1 MFCRKCGTELKD
13 EWQVCPNCGEP
24 VNKTTDSDTK
34 SEETVE
40 PTSKK
45 PLYKDMRVWIVVAVA
60 ICLVLVGVILG
71 RGSGKEDAKKS
82 SKKTEQVK
90 NTGQTN
96 ETEENSDP
104 TEISGDLYTDVEN
117 QLLYANDQ
125 GQITDK
131 EGNVLDVYS
140 NIGVEDSCLYDKS
153 DDTISEGLFVDDNG
167 MVYYE
172 QPEETEF
179 DDRPE
184 IEKLRDKAD
193 PNQCATEIE
202 ESSVVGC
209 TEFSDDGDYFDEAIL
224 GTWINEDGTPK
235 ATFFPAGL
243 CTRLSNEGII
253 TTLEDYKFIDGVTY
267 TFDDI
272 KRDLNPAGR
281 PNNKNSYG
289 MILTNIEK
297 DTDSDGKIMIR
308 GFEPCCMEI
317 VVVHGDF
324 KGVLNGDDLLIFTAF
339 RGLAEDDTVNFEGGA
354 AYVINDRL
362 AAQ

>member
-24 VNKTTDSDTK
+24 VNKTVDSEK
-34 SEETVE
+34 PEEKVE

-71 RGSGKEDAKKS
+71 RGSGKEDTKKS
-82 SKKTEQVK
+82 SKKTEQAK

-96 ETEENSDP
+96 EAEENNDP

-140 NIGVEDSCLYDKS
+140 NISVSDESLFDTDEDIIL
-153 DDTISEGLFVDDNG
+153 EGLFVDDNG

-193 PNQCATEIE
+193 PNKCDNDIMPAGDITRM
-202 ESSVVGC
+202 G
-209 TEFSDDGDYFDEAIL
+209 DDGDYFDEIIL
-224 GTWINEDGTPK
+224 GTWYNEDGTPK
-235 ATFFPAGL
+235 ADIFPQGL
-243 CTRLSNEGII
+243 CDALSDNMSVS
-253 TTLEDYKFIDGVTY
+253 LSSFHFLDGVNY
-267 TFDDI
+267 SIDKVAHF
-272 KRDLNPAGR
+272 
-281 PNNKNSYG
+281 
-289 MILTNIEK
+289 
-297 DTDSDGKIMIR
+297 
-308 GFEPCCMEI
+308 
-317 VVVHGDF
+317 V
-324 KGVLNGDDLLIFTAF
+324 
-339 RGLAEDDTVNFEGGA
+339 
-354 AYVINDRL
+354 
-362 AAQ
+362 

>member
-71 RGSGKEDAKKS
+71 RGSGKEDTKKS
-82 SKKTEQVK
+82 SKKTEQAK
-90 NTGQTN
+90 NTEQTN
-96 ETEENSDP
+96 ETEENNDP

-172 QPEETEF
+172 QPEEAEF

-193 PNQCATEIE
+193 PNQCETGIE
-202 ESSVVGC
+202 DLGLGVTG
-209 TEFSDDGDYFDEAIL
+209 FKDDGDYFDEVVL
-224 GTWINEDGTPK
+224 GAWFNEDGSPK
-235 ATFFPAGL
+235 ADVLPSGVCSYL
-243 CTRLSNEGII
+243 QNSDMSVSLSN
-253 TTLEDYKFIDGVTY
+253 YKFIDGVTY

-272 KRDLNPAGR
+272 RRDRNPQGR
-281 PNNKNSYG
+281 SDLKNIYC
-289 MILTNIEK
+289 MILRNVQK
-297 DTDSDGKIMIR
+297 DTGSDGKIMLR
-308 GFEPCCMEI
+308 GIEPCTCTEVI
-317 VVVHGDF
+317 VHGTF
-324 KGVLNGDDLLIFTAF
+324 NGVINGDDLLVFTAF
-339 RGLAEDDTVNFEGGA
+339 RGLAEDDAVNFEDGA

-362 AAQ
+362 AFQ

>member
-34 SEETVE
+34 PEEKIE

-71 RGSGKEDAKKS
+71 RGSGKEDTKKS
-82 SKKTEQVK
+82 SKKTEQAK

-96 ETEENSDP
+96 ETKENNDP
-104 TEISGDLYTDVEN
+104 TEISGDLYTDVEK

-140 NIGVEDSCLYDKS
+140 NIGVEDSCLYDMS
-153 DDTISEGLFVDDNG
+153 DDTIAEGLFVDDDG

-193 PNQCATEIE
+193 PNKCDNDVEPAGDTTRM
-202 ESSVVGC
+202 G
-209 TEFSDDGDYFDEAIL
+209 DDGDYFDEVVL
-224 GTWINEDGTPK
+224 GAWFNEDGTSK
-235 ATFFPAGL
+235 AVLFPE
-243 CTRLSNEGII
+243 RLSTALLNNGDMSTSISNFHF
-253 TTLEDYKFIDGVTY
+253 LDGVTY
-267 TFDDI
+267 SMDDL
-272 KRDLNPAGR
+272 KRSTNPQGWDLSKDCYGIIMQGVEKS
-281 PNNKNSYG
+281 KNSKGEIIY
-289 MILTNIEK
+289 T
-297 DTDSDGKIMIR
+297 
-308 GFEPCCMEI
+308 GFDPCSNEY
-317 VVVHGDF
+317 VVLHGDF
-324 KGVLNGDDLLIFTAF
+324 KGVLNGDDLLVFTKF
-339 RGLAEDDTVNFEGGA
+339 YGLAEDDTVNFTGG
-354 AYVINDRL
+354 YVQIINGRL
-362 AAQ
+362 

>member
-24 VNKTTDSDTK
+24 VNKTVDSEKPDEK
-34 SEETVE
+34 VE

-71 RGSGKEDAKKS
+71 RGSGKEDTKKS
-82 SKKTEQVK
+82 SKKTEQAK

-96 ETEENSDP
+96 EAEENNDP

-140 NIGVEDSCLYDKS
+140 NISVSDESLFDTDEDIIL
-153 DDTISEGLFVDDNG
+153 EGLFVDDNG

-193 PNQCATEIE
+193 PNKCDNDIMPAGDITRM
-202 ESSVVGC
+202 G
-209 TEFSDDGDYFDEAIL
+209 DDGDYFDEIIL
-224 GTWINEDGTPK
+224 VTWYNEDGTPK
-235 ATFFPAGL
+235 ADIFPQGL
-243 CTRLSNEGII
+243 CDALSDNMSVSLSSFHFLDGVNYSIDTLKRDTNPKGWNVLQDTYGIIMTDVKKDKNSKGNIILYGFDPCSNEYVVLNG
-253 TTLEDYKFIDGVTY
+253 KF
-267 TFDDI
+267 
-272 KRDLNPAGR
+272 
-281 PNNKNSYG
+281 
-289 MILTNIEK
+289 E
-297 DTDSDGKIMIR
+297 
-308 GFEPCCMEI
+308 
-317 VVVHGDF
+317 
-324 KGVLNGDDLLIFTAF
+324 GVLNGDDLLVITKFG
-339 RGLAEDDTVNFEGGA
+339 GLAEDDTVNFEGGA
-354 AYVINDRL
+354 VYVINDRL
-362 AAQ
+362 K